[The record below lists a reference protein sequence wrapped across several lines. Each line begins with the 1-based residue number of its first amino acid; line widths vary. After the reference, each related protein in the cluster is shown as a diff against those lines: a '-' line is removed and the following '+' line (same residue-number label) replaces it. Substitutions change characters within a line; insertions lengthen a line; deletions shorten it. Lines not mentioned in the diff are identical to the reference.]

1 MFLLVISSYYCH
13 FILDTD
19 LYMTDMQNIKTDY
32 LNNVLEHRSKTNV
45 T

>member
-1 MFLLVISSYYCH
+1 MFLLVISSYYSY

-32 LNNVLEHRSKTNV
+32 PNNVLEHHSKINV